1 MKIFI
6 VEDEPEIRLELKA
19 LLENALYQTQT
30 TESFESLADQILEA
44 EPDLVLL
51 DWNLP
56 GENGDWVLSKVRARS
71 SVPVIFLT
79 SRTDAMDE
87 LSGMLKGADD
97 YITKPFQPPILLAK
111 IAAVLKRSRKDTEDQ
126 LRMTYKGVTLDLS
139 RGTVC
144 FQEKETELSR
154 NELKIL
160 YCLFVKKGEIVARPD
175 LIEEL
180 WDQQVFIDDNT
191 LSVNITRIRGKLKE
205 IGVENFIETRRGMG
219 YKI

>member
-30 TESFESLADQILEA
+30 TESFESLADQMLEA

-97 YITKPFQPPILLAK
+97 YITKPFQPPILLAR

>member
-19 LLENALYQTQT
+19 LLENVLYQTQT

-97 YITKPFQPPILLAK
+97 YITKPFQPPILLAR

>member
-97 YITKPFQPPILLAK
+97 YITKPFQPPVLLAR

>member
-30 TESFESLADQILEA
+30 TESFESFADQILEA

-97 YITKPFQPPILLAK
+97 YITKPFQPPILLAR

>member
-79 SRTDAMDE
+79 SRIDAMDE

-97 YITKPFQPPILLAK
+97 YITKPFQPPILLAR

-144 FQEKETELSR
+144 FQEKETEFSR

>member
-30 TESFESLADQILEA
+30 TESFESLVDQILEA

-97 YITKPFQPPILLAK
+97 YITKPFQPPILLAR

-175 LIEEL
+175 LIEKL

>member
-97 YITKPFQPPILLAK
+97 YITKPFQPPILLAR

-175 LIEEL
+175 LIE
-180 WDQQVFIDDNT
+180 
-191 LSVNITRIRGKLKE
+191 
-205 IGVENFIETRRGMG
+205 
-219 YKI
+219 

>member
-97 YITKPFQPPILLAK
+97 YITKPFQPPILLAR

-144 FQEKETELSR
+144 FREKETELSR

>member
-71 SVPVIFLT
+71 SVSVIFLT

-97 YITKPFQPPILLAK
+97 YITKPFQPPILLAR

>member
-6 VEDEPEIRLELKA
+6 VEDEPEIRLGLKA

-30 TESFESLADQILEA
+30 TESFESLVDQILEA

-56 GENGDWVLSKVRARS
+56 GENGDWVLNKVRARS

-97 YITKPFQPPILLAK
+97 YITKPFQPPILLAR

>member
-1 MKIFI
+1 MKILI

-30 TESFESLADQILEA
+30 IEHFTDIAGQILGA
-44 EPDLVLL
+44 APDLVLL

-56 GENGDWVLSKVRARS
+56 GESGDAVCARVRAHS
-71 SVPVIFLT
+71 DVPIIFLT

-97 YITKPFQPPILLAK
+97 YITKPFQPAILLAR
-111 IAAVLKRSRKDTEDQ
+111 IAAVLKRSRNKEEDGVR
-126 LRMTYKGVTLDLS
+126 LAHKGVILDLS
-139 RGTVC
+139 RGTI
-144 FQEKETELSR
+144 QSDKGEIELSR

-160 YCLFVKKGEIVARPD
+160 YCLFQKKGEIVSRAD
-175 LIEEL
+175 LIEDL

-191 LSVNITRIRGKLKE
+191 LSVNMTRIRGKLKE
-205 IGVENFIETRRGMG
+205 IGVEYLIWTRRGMG
-219 YKI
+219 YQV

>member
-79 SRTDAMDE
+79 SRNDAMDE

-97 YITKPFQPPILLAK
+97 YITKPFQPPILLAR

>member
-30 TESFESLADQILEA
+30 TESFESLVDQILEA

-97 YITKPFQPPILLAK
+97 YITKPFQPPILLAR

-126 LRMTYKGVTLDLS
+126 LRMTYKGVNLDLS

>member
-30 TESFESLADQILEA
+30 TESFESFADQILEA

-97 YITKPFQPPILLAK
+97 YITKPLQPPILLAR

>member
-97 YITKPFQPPILLAK
+97 YITKPFQPPILLAR

-139 RGTVC
+139 RGIVC

>member
-30 TESFESLADQILEA
+30 TESFENLADQILEA

-97 YITKPFQPPILLAK
+97 YITKPFQPPILLAR

>member
-1 MKIFI
+1 M
-6 VEDEPEIRLELKA
+6 EDEPEIRLELKA
-19 LLENALYQTQT
+19 LLESALYQTQT

-97 YITKPFQPPILLAK
+97 YITKPFQPPILLAR

-126 LRMTYKGVTLDLS
+126 LRMNYNGVSLDLS

>member
-30 TESFESLADQILEA
+30 TKSFESLVDQILEA

-97 YITKPFQPPILLAK
+97 YITKPFQPPILLAR

>member
-19 LLENALYQTQT
+19 LLENALYQPQT

-97 YITKPFQPPILLAK
+97 YITKPFQPPILLAR

>member
-30 TESFESLADQILEA
+30 TESFESLVDQILEA

-56 GENGDWVLSKVRARS
+56 GENGDWVLNKVRARS

-97 YITKPFQPPILLAK
+97 YITKPFQPPILLAR

>member
-30 TESFESLADQILEA
+30 AESFESLADQILEA

-97 YITKPFQPPILLAK
+97 YITKPFQPPILLAR

>member
-6 VEDEPEIRLELKA
+6 VEDEPEIRLELNA

-97 YITKPFQPPILLAK
+97 YITKPFQPPILLAR

>member
-97 YITKPFQPPILLAK
+97 YITKPFQPPILLAR

>member
-97 YITKPFQPPILLAK
+97 YITKPFQPPILLAR

-160 YCLFVKKGEIVARPD
+160 YCLFVKKGEIVARSD

>member
-56 GENGDWVLSKVRARS
+56 GENGDWVLNKVRARS

-97 YITKPFQPPILLAK
+97 YITKPFQPPILLAR

>member
-1 MKIFI
+1 M
-6 VEDEPEIRLELKA
+6 
-19 LLENALYQTQT
+19 YQTQT

-56 GENGDWVLSKVRARS
+56 GENGDWVLSKVRTRS

-97 YITKPFQPPILLAK
+97 YITKPFQPPILLAR

>member
-30 TESFESLADQILEA
+30 TESFESLVDQILEA

-97 YITKPFQPPILLAK
+97 YITKPFQPPILLAR

-139 RGTVC
+139 RVTVC

>member
-1 MKIFI
+1 ME
-6 VEDEPEIRLELKA
+6 EDPVILLDLKA

-97 YITKPFQPPILLAK
+97 YITKPFQPPILLAR

>member
-97 YITKPFQPPILLAK
+97 YITKPFQPPILLAR
-111 IAAVLKRSRKDTEDQ
+111 IAVVLKRSRKDTEDQ

>member
-1 MKIFI
+1 MHC
-6 VEDEPEIRLELKA
+6 IRHRQLNLLKA
-19 LLENALYQTQT
+19 LRTRSWKQNRIWSCLT
-30 TESFESLADQILEA
+30 
-44 EPDLVLL
+44 
-51 DWNLP
+51 WNLP

-97 YITKPFQPPILLAK
+97 YITKPFQPPILLAR

>member
-56 GENGDWVLSKVRARS
+56 GENGDWVLNKVRARS

-87 LSGMLKGADD
+87 LSGML
-97 YITKPFQPPILLAK
+97 
-111 IAAVLKRSRKDTEDQ
+111 
-126 LRMTYKGVTLDLS
+126 
-139 RGTVC
+139 
-144 FQEKETELSR
+144 
-154 NELKIL
+154 
-160 YCLFVKKGEIVARPD
+160 
-175 LIEEL
+175 
-180 WDQQVFIDDNT
+180 
-191 LSVNITRIRGKLKE
+191 
-205 IGVENFIETRRGMG
+205 
-219 YKI
+219 

>member
-97 YITKPFQPPILLAK
+97 YITKPFQPPILLAR

-160 YCLFVKKGEIVARPD
+160 YCMFVKKGEIVARPD

>member
-97 YITKPFQPPILLAK
+97 YITKPFQPPILLAR

-144 FQEKETELSR
+144 FQGKETELSR

>member
-97 YITKPFQPPILLAK
+97 YITKPFQPPILLAR

-175 LIEEL
+175 LIEKL

>member
-1 MKIFI
+1 M
-6 VEDEPEIRLELKA
+6 
-19 LLENALYQTQT
+19 LENALYQTQT

-97 YITKPFQPPILLAK
+97 YITKPFQPPILLAR

>member
-97 YITKPFQPPILLAK
+97 YITKPFQPPILLAR

-191 LSVNITRIRGKLKE
+191 LSVNITRIRGKLNE

>member
-97 YITKPFQPPILLAK
+97 YITKPFQPPILLAR

-126 LRMTYKGVTLDLS
+126 LRMTYKGVNLDLS